1 MAYLSNAKGD
11 NSTITEKETMV
22 NSVWAVQSTQFSNFS
37 ILTARIRLDHKQD
50 KCRAFSQLSNSY
62 LNSLIR

>member
-1 MAYLSNAKGD
+1 MAYLSNGKGD

-22 NSVWAVQSTQFSNFS
+22 NSVWTVQSTQIFSFCV
-37 ILTARIRLDHKQD
+37 LTAIIRLENEQD
-50 KCRAFSQLSNSY
+50 KRRTISQLSNSY